1 MPPTD
6 NRQSRAL
13 PPAAMLRP
21 RTLGLCLAYALGGAC
36 LPFLGR
42 EQLHVALPAMVVL
55 LVAWTFLLVLWSREE
70 AMPLEIGTVYG
81 AAISVYALV
90 PLLGY
95 LFSGLE
101 FSTLSDNRLLQYH
114 PTPREVGAFGWKYVL
129 YLSGFAAVYAAARGD
144 ASPGKEPL
152 EPPDPVTARTLLSL
166 FVSLALFFGVL
177 YLFGGV
183 RYSWSY
189 ESPAEAIAAMERLPL
204 WLRQI
209 STHLNGMFFTVKLCL
224 LVVLFAYFKRGRGA
238 KTLLFLWLAAEVLL
252 SVFRLGSR
260 TEPVLLL
267 MGTALLYH
275 WQVRP
280 LKPSAIFTMAAVLL
294 IGYLAYGIVR
304 DLRLAFQ
311 EAGAPPLSSTNEFQ
325 SVFATAFDLAQRRA
339 AGSLRIPWTLHFS
352 DLISLVPSYLLPFA
366 KSSSAEWYLDV
377 IGQRGTG
384 VGFTFGVLSES
395 IVGFGNVEL
404 LLRGGLIGGLFALLH
419 RWYARRPSDF
429 RVLLLYLWACIW
441 SYQSFRNTS
450 FYLLFLFQYHVLPVI
465 LLTGFVK
472 YMLEKPGPGPDRA

>member
-1 MPPTD
+1 M
-6 NRQSRAL
+6 
-13 PPAAMLRP
+13 MLRP
-21 RTLGLCLAYALGGAC
+21 RTLGLCLAYALGAGC

-42 EQLHVALPAMVVL
+42 EQLHVALPAIAVL
-55 LVAWTFLLVLWSREE
+55 LIAWTFLLAVWSREE

-81 AAISVYALV
+81 AAISVYAIV

-101 FSTLSDNRLLQYH
+101 FSTFSDSRLLQYS
-114 PTPREVGAFGWKYVL
+114 PTPREVGAFAWKYVL
-129 YLSGFAAVYAAARGD
+129 YLSGFAAVYAVARGD
-144 ASPGKEPL
+144 ASPRRASL
-152 EPPDPVTARTLLSL
+152 EPPDPVTARTLACL
-166 FVSLALFFGVL
+166 FVFLALFFGVL

-224 LVVLFAYFKRGRGA
+224 LVMLFAYFRRGRGA

-267 MGTALLYH
+267 MSTVLLYH
-275 WQVRP
+275 WRIRP
-280 LKPSAIFTMAAVLL
+280 LKPSVIITMAAVLL
-294 IGYLAYGIVR
+294 LGYLAYGIVR
-304 DLRLAFQ
+304 DLRLAVQ
-311 EAGAPPLSSTNEFQ
+311 EAGAAPLSTTNEFQ

-339 AGSLRIPWTLHFS
+339 AGALRIPWSLHFN

-377 IGQRGTG
+377 IGERGTG

-395 IVGFGNVEL
+395 IVGFGDVEL
-404 LLRGGLIGGLFALLH
+404 LLRGGGIGGLFALLH

-441 SYQSFRNTS
+441 CYQSFRNTS

-465 LLTGFVK
+465 LITGFVK
-472 YMLEKPGPGPDRA
+472 YMLEKPEAGPGAA